1 MPSSCHPAHTFKSI
15 PYSLALR
22 LVRIVSDKTKL
33 ETRLSELK
41 DMLLSRQYN
50 KNIVVAAIEKAKLIP
65 REKALER
72 VVKEKNNR
80 VMFTVTYNPKL
91 PSISKIIVKHWRT
104 MTRDKKL
111 LNTFEQPPMVAFK
124 QPQNLQK
131 MLCHAKLPPKKTGRE
146 HPARAM
152 WGMKKCT
159 KPCPIDIHVLPSK
172 KVKSSQTGE
181 TFVIKGNFKCFTE
194 GVIYV
199 TTCDICKKQY
209 IGQTGRSLHTRI
221 REHMY
226 DLKKG
231 KNVSGIHYSLRGHT
245 HEDMK
250 VQIIEKV
257 TPNTDHYRLER
268 EEYWIRKFITKKPF
282 GLNILD

>member
-1 MPSSCHPAHTFKSI
+1 M
-15 PYSLALR
+15 
-22 LVRIVSDKTKL
+22 
-33 ETRLSELK
+33 
-41 DMLLSRQYN
+41 
-50 KNIVVAAIEKAKLIP
+50 
-65 REKALER
+65 
-72 VVKEKNNR
+72 
-80 VMFTVTYNPKL
+80 
-91 PSISKIIVKHWRT
+91 
-104 MTRDKKL
+104 
-111 LNTFEQPPMVAFK
+111 FEQPPMVAFK

-181 TFVIKGNFKCFTE
+181 TFVIKGNFNCFTE

>member
-1 MPSSCHPAHTFKSI
+1 M
-15 PYSLALR
+15 
-22 LVRIVSDKTKL
+22 
-33 ETRLSELK
+33 
-41 DMLLSRQYN
+41 
-50 KNIVVAAIEKAKLIP
+50 
-65 REKALER
+65 
-72 VVKEKNNR
+72 
-80 VMFTVTYNPKL
+80 
-91 PSISKIIVKHWRT
+91 
-104 MTRDKKL
+104 
-111 LNTFEQPPMVAFK
+111 
-124 QPQNLQK
+124 
-131 MLCHAKLPPKKTGRE
+131 
-146 HPARAM
+146 
-152 WGMKKCT
+152 
-159 KPCPIDIHVLPSK
+159 LPSK
-172 KVKSSQTGE
+172 KVNSSQTGE
-181 TFVIKGNFKCFTE
+181 TFVIKGNFNCFTE